1 MLIRYGMWMPGL
13 LCMLVLTGCG
23 GDGRL
28 NVKGRLLKNGQ
39 ALKLTDPDFVRVI
52 FFPVTTDGRPPKNTY
67 LAAVDDDDG
76 TFEAVGP
83 DGRGVP
89 PGKYRIAIELNR
101 KRKDMLKGSFDGDR
115 SPFVFDVDSSTKE
128 LVIDLD
134 KPPAK

>member
-1 MLIRYGMWMPGL
+1 LCLGL
-13 LCMLVLTGCG
+13 VSGCS
-23 GDGRL
+23 GDNRL
-28 NVKGRLLKNGQ
+28 NVKGRLLKSG
-39 ALKLTDPDFVRVI
+39 APLKLQDPDFVRVI
-52 FFPVTTDGRPPKNTY
+52 FFPVTTNGRPPANTY
-67 LAAVDDDDG
+67 LAAVDDAEG

-101 KRKDMLKGSFDGDR
+101 TRKDALKGAFDGDR
-115 SPFVFDVDSSTKE
+115 SPFVFDIDAGTPE